1 MSAGGRML
9 RAVSRWSAE
18 RVRRVAPDE
27 TSLKAG
33 RALAR
38 PGPWSETGATET
50 LLWGKCQGS
59 GATPYQVSIDLLAPA
74 YRCTCPSRKFPCKHA
89 LALLL
94 LWSEGHDVADVSTPS
109 AFAAE
114 WARGRVARDAAA
126 AARAADEAAA
136 PRRQVDPDARAARVE
151 ARLATMDA
159 GLEEFSIWLRDL
171 VRGGTAAART
181 DGIGHFDAAAAR
193 LVDAQ
198 CPGLAN
204 EVRDAPESLF
214 AGADWSETTLR
225 MVARWW
231 TVVRAWQRRD
241 HLSEDEIADL
251 RVALGWSRP
260 ADEVRT
266 RDPVCDT
273 WLVLAVRRTEQA
285 RIAEQ
290 RTWLRGLTTGTT
302 ALVLDFAVGEP
313 LPVPQ
318 AVGAALEGTVALYPG
333 THPRRAMFLDP
344 PGPAEPAPYPRGVGI
359 ADARAEVTAHRA
371 ANPLALRTPLLLAD
385 VVIGASAVSDPSGQA
400 LPLAS
405 PHPGLALAVSGG
417 HPVTCFGEWVPSG
430 FLPLTVVTDGEVVA
444 CG

>member
-1 MSAGGRML
+1 MSVGGRML

-27 TSLKAG
+27 ASLKAG

-38 PGPWSETGATET
+38 PGPWSEAGATET
-50 LLWGKCQGS
+50 LLWGRCQGS
-59 GATPYQVSIDLLAPA
+59 GSTPYQVSIDLLAPA

-94 LWSEGHDVADVSTPS
+94 LWSEGHDVADVSAPS

-114 WARGRVARDAAA
+114 WARGRAEREAAA
-126 AARAADEAAA
+126 AARSADEAATE
-136 PRRQVDPDARAARVE
+136 RRPVDPDARAARVE

-159 GLEEFSIWLRDL
+159 GLEEFAVWLRDL
-171 VRGGTAAART
+171 VRGGTATARSE
-181 DGIGHFDAAAAR
+181 GIAHFDAAAAR

-214 AGADWSETTLR
+214 GGADWSEATLR

-241 HLSEDEIADL
+241 QLTEDEIADV

-260 ADEVRT
+260 ADEVRG
-266 RDPVCDT
+266 RDPVCDS
-273 WLVLAVRRTEQA
+273 WLVLAVRRIEQA

-290 RTWLRGLTTGTT
+290 RTWLRGVTTGTT
-302 ALVLDFAVGEP
+302 ALVLDFAVGQP

-318 AVGAALEGTVALYPG
+318 AVGATLDGTVALYPG
-333 THPRRAMFLDP
+333 TPPRRAMFLDP
-344 PGPAEPAPYPRGVGI
+344 PGPAEPAPFPSGVGI
-359 ADARAEVTAHRA
+359 GEARAEVTAHRA

-385 VVIGASAVSDPSGQA
+385 VVIGARTVVDASGQG
-400 LPLAS
+400 LPLAT
-405 PHPGLALAVSGG
+405 PHPATALAVSGG
-417 HPVTCFGEWVPSG
+417 RPVTCFGEWVPSG
-430 FLPLTVVTDGEVVA
+430 FIPLTVVVDEEVVA